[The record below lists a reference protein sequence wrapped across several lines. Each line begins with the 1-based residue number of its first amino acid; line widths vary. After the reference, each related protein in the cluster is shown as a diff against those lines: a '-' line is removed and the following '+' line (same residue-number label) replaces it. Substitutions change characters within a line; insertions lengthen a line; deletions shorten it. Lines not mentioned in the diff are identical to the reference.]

1 MAQVAERQGGPS
13 FFSARFELGESQ
25 SQPKARQLR
34 SPGTQLA
41 ASKGGPYAS
50 YRS

>member
-13 FFSARFELGESQ
+13 FFSARFELGE